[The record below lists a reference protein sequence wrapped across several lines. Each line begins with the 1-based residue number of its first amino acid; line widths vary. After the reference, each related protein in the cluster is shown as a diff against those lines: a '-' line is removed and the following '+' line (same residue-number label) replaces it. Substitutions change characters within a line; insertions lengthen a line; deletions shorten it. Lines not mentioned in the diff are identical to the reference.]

1 MSDRIIHVTAKD
13 FDEAVKKDGLCLVD
27 FWANWCGPCKMLAP
41 VLEEYV
47 ASHDDVTVL
56 KVDVDEEEELARK
69 FGVMSIPTLV
79 LYKNGT
85 DIKTCSNF
93 PTLSKTTN
101 NFFSGGQYG

>member
-85 DIKTCSNF
+85 ETAKEVGYKNLQQLSNF
-93 PTLSKTTN
+93 IEDTK
-101 NFFSGGQYG
+101 

>member
-85 DIKTCSNF
+85 ETVKDVGYKNLQQLSNF
-93 PTLSKTTN
+93 IEDNK
-101 NFFSGGQYG
+101 